1 MIGLNQKLIL
11 QIGSF
16 GLVMGIL
23 NTLGYTQNYDIYI
36 WIIIL
41 IGSAFLISKKVNS
54 KIFIHC
60 LLIGLCWG
68 VDASFIEALFY
79 KTYINN
85 NIYAS
90 DFYSKI
96 SFINPR
102 ISLILLGVFCGFISG
117 IVLYYFQLILS
128 KIKS

>member
-1 MIGLNQKLIL
+1 MIDLNQKLIL

-16 GLVMGIL
+16 GVAIGIL
-23 NTLGYTQNYDIYI
+23 NTLGYTQNYELYI

-41 IGSAFLISKKVNS
+41 IGSAFIIPKKVKS

-68 VDASFIEALFY
+68 VDASFIEAFFY

-90 DFYSKI
+90 E
-96 SFINPR
+96 FI
-102 ISLILLGVFCGFISG
+102 
-117 IVLYYFQLILS
+117 Q
-128 KIKS
+128 KSHL